1 MTWTYPTISDSNK
14 TFLLKKVSASVN
26 NPQNFT
32 FLRNKS
38 DWLYVTCT
46 DTLDIAKLE
55 KIKRF
60 FLILIATDFNPDKYD
75 TLGRILSKCYCR
87 TGTPVELVKLYLSVY
102 TTGACSTQENGTFV
116 LREFDNGYGKKS
128 IKIKG
133 TQRYY
138 GKFSVNNILI
148 SELINMFGLEIILIY
163 TAILLKKR
171 ITVYHH
177 SLEILLKVSEIFKQ
191 DIKI

>member
-1 MTWTYPTISDSNK
+1 MYFASESLCLPTHSALYSLEYSLFLVSEQDETNKTYITWTYPTISDSNK

-133 TQRYY
+133 T
-138 GKFSVNNILI
+138 
-148 SELINMFGLEIILIY
+148 
-163 TAILLKKR
+163 
-171 ITVYHH
+171 
-177 SLEILLKVSEIFKQ
+177 
-191 DIKI
+191 